1 MENNTK
7 DDYFITIISLI
18 LKHSSFE
25 KKELSLDTS
34 LNLNASGMSSYD
46 ALMFFNELVDEF
58 NVKFPKDF
66 DVSLYFYTEG
76 LELPNVL
83 KKIMGLSPTKKMIYK
98 NITIEHIINVVDKK
112 EWFEPS

>member
-7 DDYFITIISLI
+7 DDNFETIISII

-25 KKELSLDTS
+25 KNELSLDTS
-34 LNLNASGMSSYD
+34 LNLNISGMSSYE

-83 KKIMGLSPTKKMIYK
+83 KKIIGLSPTRKMTTK
-98 NITIEHIINVVDKK
+98 NVTIKHIISVVDKK